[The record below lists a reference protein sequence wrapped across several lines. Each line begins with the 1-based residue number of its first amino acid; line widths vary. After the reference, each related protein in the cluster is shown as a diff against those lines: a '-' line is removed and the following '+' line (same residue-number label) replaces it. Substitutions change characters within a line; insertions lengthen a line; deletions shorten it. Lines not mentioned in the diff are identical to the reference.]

1 MGTAGPQ
8 PQAPDLSDLE
18 LAAEVRQCPL
28 TSGVQLIK
36 SRDPHLAGGERNTID
51 KIVNCVSSS
60 SLHSAHP
67 SHPKVIDSMFSQDNS
82 ASKSWFLLHGILGL
96 PSHHLYPCSTPQN
109 PTESKHHKTS

>member
-51 KIVNCVSSS
+51 NWLVVFTTLKNI
-60 SLHSAHP
+60 
-67 SHPKVIDSMFSQDNS
+67 SQ
-82 ASKSWFLLHGILGL
+82 LG
-96 PSHHLYPCSTPQN
+96 
-109 PTESKHHKTS
+109 